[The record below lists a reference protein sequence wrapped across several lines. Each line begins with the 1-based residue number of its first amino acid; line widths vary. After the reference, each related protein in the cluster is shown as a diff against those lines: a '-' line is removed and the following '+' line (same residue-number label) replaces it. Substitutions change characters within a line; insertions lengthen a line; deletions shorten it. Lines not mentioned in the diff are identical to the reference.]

1 MKRKFDGELILCEIL
16 YIILL
21 IFGMEFAAGEI
32 IDYIDAGGFD
42 MPAEWMEIL
51 KTGVIGAAIGGVA
64 SLVGSY
70 FMYLGKS
77 KKILE
82 IVQEL
87 KGERFNQL
95 REDGKGISQKAD
107 KLSSEH
113 VRLQEELGKIYLN
126 QEREKAV
133 RDATSRQIPEEGKL
147 LDLVKMVYDNHTK
160 LVKRNAELVLE
171 VKQLREELEQYRA
184 MDRQAD
190 MEYQEHE
197 VQLDEGVEI

>member
-1 MKRKFDGELILCEIL
+1 M
-16 YIILL
+16 
-21 IFGMEFAAGEI
+21 
-32 IDYIDAGGFD
+32 
-42 MPAEWMEIL
+42 
-51 KTGVIGAAIGGVA
+51 
-64 SLVGSY
+64 
-70 FMYLGKS
+70 
-77 KKILE
+77 
-82 IVQEL
+82 
-87 KGERFNQL
+87 
-95 REDGKGISQKAD
+95 
-107 KLSSEH
+107 
-113 VRLQEELGKIYLN
+113 N